1 MFQNAVIDALEVLV
15 CIYNMLCFMLF
26 VIADLALEIEIA
38 MHIIC
43 IDMT

>member
-1 MFQNAVIDALEVLV
+1 MLLECNWLKIKVLCYALL
-15 CIYNMLCFMLF
+15 LCFMLF

>member
-1 MFQNAVIDALEVLV
+1 MQWLMPGRFLFVYIICFV
-15 CIYNMLCFMLF
+15 LCFF